1 MNKIIREN
9 IKTPYSL
16 HDMNIID
23 FQVNNDTVI
32 LKTQSGMVKT
42 TQSYKQVDGYI
53 EFRDVDWDFCYIYLL
68 GVTGNTGKFN
78 GKKLFLKDFLENARS
93 FGFSVIDE
101 TFGYNLTK
109 MNGYIMFNRQH
120 YECIVEI
127 YHNGDMVYW
136 VEE

>member
-53 EFRDVDWDFCYIYLL
+53 EFRDVD
-68 GVTGNTGKFN
+68 
-78 GKKLFLKDFLENARS
+78 
-93 FGFSVIDE
+93 
-101 TFGYNLTK
+101 
-109 MNGYIMFNRQH
+109 
-120 YECIVEI
+120 
-127 YHNGDMVYW
+127 
-136 VEE
+136 